1 MNLDELEIRPSVNQL
16 YAILGQERIMSFYFH
31 DLIVMNKRYSNP
43 FRDDSNPGCFFKWSK
58 IGNLYFVDYATQKIY
73 YNPIDIACM
82 RTGYGYPD
90 ILYKIEADFN
100 IKNLNL
106 EDKKQLELETSAF
119 QKPEMK
125 PATIKVS
132 VSKFN
137 KKDYDYW
144 NQFGINDKI
153 LSFYNVKKVSK
164 VWIAEQLWYIHN
176 DSDPCYRYVE
186 KEKFK
191 IYRPLADKKN
201 KFRTNYFGGLLEG
214 YTQLPHKGELLI
226 ITKGLKDVMTLH
238 SLGINAV
245 AVRSENTPVS
255 ENAFNLLKNRFD
267 KIIVW
272 FDADEAGIIGA
283 HKLSTMYNLPVI
295 YHNKE
300 LGKDPSEIYR
310 NFGKEIILK
319 IIKENENKK
328 DENLTTVRNT

>member
-1 MNLDELEIRPSVNQL
+1 MNLNELEIRPNVQQL
-16 YAILGQERIMSFYFH
+16 YRLLGQERIMSFYFH
-31 DLIVMNKRYSNP
+31 DSIIMGKRYCNP
-43 FRDDSNPGCFFKWSK
+43 FRDDSNPSCFFKWTK
-58 IGNLYFVDYATQKIY
+58 MGNLYFIDYATQKVY
-73 YNPIDIACM
+73 YNAIDVACM
-82 RTGYGYPD
+82 STGYDYPD

-100 IKNLNL
+100 IKNLDL
-106 EDKKQLELETSAF
+106 KDKKQLELETSAF
-119 QKPEMK
+119 TKPELK

-132 VSKFN
+132 TSKFN

-144 NQFGINDKI
+144 KQFGVSSEV

-176 DSDPCYRYVE
+176 DSDPCYRYKE

-191 IYRPLADKKN
+191 IYRPFADKKN

-238 SLGINAV
+238 ALGINAV

-255 ENAFNLLKNRFD
+255 ENAYNLLKNRFEN
-267 KIIVW
+267 IYIW
-272 FDADEAGIIGA
+272 FDADEAGIQGA
-283 HKLSTMYNLPVI
+283 YKLSQMYNLPVI

-300 LGKDPSEIYR
+300 LGKDPSEIYK
-310 NFGKEIILK
+310 NTGKTTIYEIITQNK
-319 IIKENENKK
+319 QICHNQNKK
-328 DENLTTVRNT
+328 QEK